1 MKFVIQK
8 RIQNLDSKS
17 SLSKYKQIH
26 SGYRAV
32 QQNDDQTLVTK
43 WSQGFRSAKPIS
55 VQFLKNEKQAK
66 RSADGQLNGKV
77 RLNFSLFIND
87 KLNFQL
93 FIVILQIVQ
102 ATAMLFN

>member
-1 MKFVIQK
+1 MK
-8 RIQNLDSKS
+8 
-17 SLSKYKQIH
+17 
-26 SGYRAV
+26 
-32 QQNDDQTLVTK
+32 
-43 WSQGFRSAKPIS
+43 
-55 VQFLKNEKQAK
+55 KQAK
-66 RSADGQLNGKV
+66 LSADGQLNGKV